1 MYRIISEETNDGIFK
16 IDFEDGDR
24 VSLMRTREI
33 LGYGDDEITTFEEWM
48 SHIHPEDIE
57 SGRKIFDD
65 HLFGRT
71 PMVEYEYRFRAKDGE
86 YKWLYTRAK
95 AIFNEKEK
103 PLQLIGSN
111 TYIHPRKV
119 AEENMAHLAYYD
131 QLTGLPNRFRLK
143 ESMNQRIEEYK
154 KDYRMFASILIN
166 INNFKKVNDI
176 LGHEL
181 GDNLLSQVADKLRT
195 LTDPEDFLGRFWW
208 R

>member
-1 MYRIISEETNDGIFK
+1 
-16 IDFEDGDR
+16 
-24 VSLMRTREI
+24 
-33 LGYGDDEITTFEEWM
+33 
-48 SHIHPEDIE
+48 
-57 SGRKIFDD
+57 
-65 HLFGRT
+65 
-71 PMVEYEYRFRAKDGE
+71 MVEYEYRFRAKDGE

-195 LTDPEDFLGRFWW
+195 LTDPEDFLGRFGGDEFIIMVDIKDHEDLEHKMKCVADLFEYYWQVEG
-208 R
+208 RSFHITASIGAAIYPQDGQTRSEI